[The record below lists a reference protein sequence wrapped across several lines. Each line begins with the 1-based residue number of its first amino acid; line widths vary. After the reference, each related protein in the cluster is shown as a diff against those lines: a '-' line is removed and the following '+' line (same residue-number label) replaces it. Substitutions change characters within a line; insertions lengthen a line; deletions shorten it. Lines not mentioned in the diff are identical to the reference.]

1 MAGPDSVLGRFFVGM
16 LFSVLGRDLG
26 FVVAASPGV
35 VLVLGDGFSVDRLFA
50 GISEL
55 KRDFEFGVASAG
67 AIAVLGGCSSM
78 GRLLLQGCGFN
89 GSLLLELN
97 FEFFG
102 AG

>member
-1 MAGPDSVLGRFFVGM
+1 MAGPDLVLGRFFVGR
-16 LFSVLGRDLG
+16 LLSVLGRDLG

-67 AIAVLGGCSSM
+67 AIAVLGGCHLWAGCYCKAAASM
-78 GRLLLQGCGFN
+78 GVCCW
-89 GSLLLELN
+89 S
-97 FEFFG
+97 
-102 AG
+102 